1 VAIAC
6 GQGAAGEANVDSAG
20 SGVSVAGPW
29 QLPSAVR
36 AAGATVDVTYDD
48 APRWTG
54 TNACA
59 GGLKEGARRLGA
71 ALRTRFDAISSVG
84 GYVCRRNTAATSQMS
99 VHGTGRALD
108 VFIPKVGGDADN
120 GRGDAVANW
129 LVTNAE
135 RIGVQL
141 VIWDR
146 AVWHADGRNETPYGG
161 PNPHIDHIHVEI
173 TNEAAA
179 LRTPFFTE
187 GDAPDDPGAPMDP
200 SAPEPPEEGEDPA
213 PGTSSGTSGTS
224 GTSGKTGGSSGSS
237 GTKPTP
243 APTPTPTPAPT
254 PSPAP
259 APSPDPTQTPAPAQ
273 TPAPVRTPNDADDDP
288 EPGERDSL
296 GVGERAS
303 VTRKGSYDASYVEP
317 SSCAVTTRRAPD
329 GGAFFT
335 VALGLL
341 VAAAA
346 RRRRAA

>member
-6 GQGAAGEANVDSAG
+6 GQGAAGDEDVDSAG

-36 AAGATVDVTYDD
+36 ATGAKVDIAYDA

-59 GGLKEGARRLGA
+59 GGLKQGARKLGA
-71 ALRTRFDAISSVG
+71 TLRARFDAISSVG
-84 GYVCRRNTAATSQMS
+84 GYVCRRNTASTSQMS

-108 VFIPKVGGDADN
+108 IFIPKAGGDADN
-120 GRGDAVANW
+120 GRGDVVANW

-141 VIWDR
+141 IIWDR
-146 AVWHADGRNETPYGG
+146 AVWHADGRNESRYGG

-187 GDAPDDPGAPMDP
+187 GDAGDADDPMDP
-200 SAPEPPEEGEDPA
+200 STPEPPEEEGDPSTG
-213 PGTSSGTSGTS
+213 PSGGTSGTTS
-224 GTSGKTGGSSGSS
+224 SGGTSSSSTSSSGAG
-237 GTKPTP
+237 GTPP
-243 APTPTPTPAPT
+243 RPTPTPAPT
-254 PSPAP
+254 PSTAPTAEPAT
-259 APSPDPTQTPAPAQ
+259 STDPKHAALE
-273 TPAPVRTPNDADDDP
+273 AEDDP

-296 GVGERAS
+296 GAGERAGAS
-303 VTRKGSYDASYVEP
+303 GKGGYDASYIAP
-317 SSCAVTTRRAPD
+317 SSCAVTTRRAPG

-341 VAAAA
+341 VASAA